1 MVTRRA
7 LTDDYCKRRIRSL
20 ATAGLS
26 QRKVR
31 EQLGLGTSRFY
42 RLVGGMKELAWRQY
56 EPTEETVVQQAERLH
71 GRHLAELIED
81 LADEGLSMRQ
91 AADRLGLNR
100 ESLRVFVKTLPRSPW
115 LPNEVARTWLKKTGE
130 TIPAAARRLAETH
143 TLAEA
148 ARIIGYRDGASL
160 RRALLARGAEVK
172 FLKRDKSAI
181 GPGWLWQQRTGEP
194 MAVAAERLGRLHTA
208 EEAAAIIGYANGR
221 SLRNA
226 LCAKGLR
233 VKFQKPKKESRDGRV
248 R

>member
-20 ATAGLS
+20 AAAGLS

-42 RLVGGMKELAWRQY
+42 RLIEKMKVSWQQY
-56 EPTEETVVQQAERLH
+56 EPTEETVVQRAERLH
-71 GRHLAELIED
+71 GRPLAELIED

-100 ESLRVFVKTLPRSPW
+100 ESLRVFVKGLQHSPW

-130 TIPAAARRLAETH
+130 TIPAAGRRLAETH

-148 ARIIGYRDGASL
+148 ARMIGYRDGASL
-160 RRALLARGAEVK
+160 RRALNVRGAKVR
-172 FLKRDKSAI
+172 FLKDDRRRRGRA
-181 GPGWLWQQRTGEP
+181 WAWEERTGEDL
-194 MAVAAERLGRLHTA
+194 VEAATRLGKTHTLD
-208 EEAAAIIGYANGR
+208 EAAALMGYPKGT
-221 SLRNA
+221 SLRRTLYSRGA
-226 LCAKGLR
+226 R
-233 VKFQKPKKESRDGRV
+233 VQFQKRKKGV
-248 R
+248 